1 MTIAQW
7 SLVVYAILE
16 IIGLVWAVSG
26 DNDRSGTIF
35 GISTRDCRLMFWMVT
50 SLIGTLIYGGIFWW

>member
-1 MTIAQW
+1 MTVAQW

-35 GISTRDCRLMFWMVT
+35 SISTRDCRLMFWMVT